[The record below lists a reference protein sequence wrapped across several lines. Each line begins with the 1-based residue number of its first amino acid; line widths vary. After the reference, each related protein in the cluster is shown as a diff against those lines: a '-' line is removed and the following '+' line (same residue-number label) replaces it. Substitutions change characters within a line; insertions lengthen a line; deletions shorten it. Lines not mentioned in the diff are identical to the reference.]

1 MKNEKM
7 NLKNDDLLEDGK
19 MDFERKVEIKNELE
33 NCKKELDEV
42 LSELMSSQKEFE
54 QWIHDKKDIVNCMR
68 SHALNIGEKD
78 DILSFADYRNSFLIN
93 KTNQVNRYID
103 YINKSLALI
112 DSLDLISLEEI
123 DTNLRL
129 MFVSLGLTLKTKIFG
144 EPF

>member
-68 SHALNIGEKD
+68 SHALNIG
-78 DILSFADYRNSFLIN
+78 
-93 KTNQVNRYID
+93 
-103 YINKSLALI
+103 
-112 DSLDLISLEEI
+112 
-123 DTNLRL
+123 
-129 MFVSLGLTLKTKIFG
+129 
-144 EPF
+144 